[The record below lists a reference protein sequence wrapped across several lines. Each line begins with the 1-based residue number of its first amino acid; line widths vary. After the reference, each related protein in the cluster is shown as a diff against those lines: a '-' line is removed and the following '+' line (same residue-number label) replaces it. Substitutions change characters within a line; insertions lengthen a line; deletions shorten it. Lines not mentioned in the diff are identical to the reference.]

1 MESRFQFT
9 IPYCCLWPVPTYLSS
24 HLTPCRTFHICV
36 WILQITCP
44 SSTLFLITAYESI
57 NISIKF
63 KLKKKEEGRMK
74 RERDRE
80 GSLCV
85 CTVRPTDPKWT
96 CPMLGSLLSRTCG
109 CLWLAPPPEL
119 AEGSCPHSV
128 PPLPNHAR
136 IAKALEFPAETAS
149 RPGWSLHRPFP
160 FPGSRVDLTTPAVC
174 AP

>member
-63 KLKKKEEGRMK
+63 KLKKKEEGRIK

-85 CTVRPTDPKWT
+85 CTVRPTDPKWRG
-96 CPMLGSLLSRTCG
+96 PMLGCLLSRTCG

-119 AEGSCPHSV
+119 GAHRLRGLAPTQCPHFQIM
-128 PPLPNHAR
+128 LA
-136 IAKALEFPAETAS
+136 
-149 RPGWSLHRPFP
+149 
-160 FPGSRVDLTTPAVC
+160 
-174 AP
+174 